1 MPKSIQRFMIVS
13 NILKAFVNIVNNYQ
27 SSIST
32 LSQGKNRANNLILKN
47 SDMMK
52 QKHLSLSV

>member
-1 MPKSIQRFMIVS
+1 MIVS